1 MGALYRRLGIVR
13 MTKLI
18 KAPRNVI
25 KPKAITSKC
34 VKLLFNGMPEIMP
47 SDPLILEEIR
57 RRLEEVS
64 RAHRYL
70 SSDCSKLA
78 KFQNQQKAVVKAARR
93 ARPYK
98 AFYDIHFQ
106 KILEDLETWEAT
118 FRPTRLMIHTG
129 DTSVPIEAL
138 FPSSTSAKPQDYLVM
153 RSIHGIWK
161 DLLGQTCTAEPSANL
176 TKFAERVFEL
186 LECGDQNKG
195 ATRSRWRRYFAGL
208 NK

>member
-1 MGALYRRLGIVR
+1 MI
-13 MTKLI
+13 KLI
-18 KAPRNVI
+18 ESPRNAVTCKNI
-25 KPKAITSKC
+25 DMRDIE
-34 VKLLFNGMPEIMP
+34 LLFKGMPETMP
-47 SDPLILEEIR
+47 SDPLIIEEIR

-98 AFYDIHFQ
+98 AFYDIRFQ
-106 KILEDLETWEAT
+106 KILKDLETWEAT
-118 FRPTRLMIHTG
+118 FRPTRLKIYTG
-129 DTSVPIEAL
+129 DTFVPIEAL
-138 FPSSTSAKPQDYLVM
+138 FPSSTSAKPQHYLVM

-161 DLLGQTCTAEPSANL
+161 DLLGQTCAAEPSANL

-195 ATRSRWRRYFAGL
+195 ATRSLWRRYFAGL
-208 NK
+208 NKWLDKTRMD